1 MKTALAA
8 ILCFSFLNLAAQS
21 PNAQKPSA
29 ASRAQSAAV
38 AAPAAAPASA
48 LNTSLANL
56 ERVSAATES
65 DLADFRPEKRSTG
78 WKTAW
83 MFWHRGS
90 SHNQQTEKMAA
101 SLQKN
106 LRDAMPSLIHD
117 AQSTG
122 TFAATFKLYNN
133 LSVVCELL
141 DSLVEATKSEGKG
154 DGPLTNDS
162 VALGRIRQD
171 LAAYVEQ
178 AAAALDSKSKS
189 YASSSTPATARKPK
203 KIVVDDT
210 VSEKKTKKK
219 NASDQ

>member
-21 PNAQKPSA
+21 PRAQKPSA
-29 ASRAQSAAV
+29 ASRAQSAA
-38 AAPAAAPASA
+38 ATTPAATSA
-48 LNTSLANL
+48 LNTSLADL
-56 ERVSAATES
+56 ERIATATQS
-65 DLADFRPEKRSTG
+65 DLADFRPEKRSAG
-78 WKTAW
+78 WKTSW

-90 SHNQQTEKMAA
+90 SHNQQADQIAA

-106 LRDAMPSLIHD
+106 LRDAMPSLIHN
-117 AQSTG
+117 AQNSG

-154 DGPLTNDS
+154 DGPLANDS
-162 VALGRIRQD
+162 AAMGRIRQD

-178 AAAALDSKSKS
+178 AASALDSKGKP
-189 YASSSTPATARKPK
+189 YALSSTTPSATGKPK
-203 KIVVDDT
+203 KIVIDDT
-210 VSEKKTKKK
+210 IPEKKPKKK
-219 NASDQ
+219 TASDQ